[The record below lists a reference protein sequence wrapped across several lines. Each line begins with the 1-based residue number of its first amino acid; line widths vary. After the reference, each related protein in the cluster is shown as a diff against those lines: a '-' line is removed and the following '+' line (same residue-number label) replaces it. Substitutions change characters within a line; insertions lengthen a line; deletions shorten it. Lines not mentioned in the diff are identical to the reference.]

1 MRSIE
6 TLIRRPG
13 TGPDK
18 VRELRRWA
26 AWRCE
31 ARYRNDKRTA
41 HGVSIAEIESVFQ
54 GEVWTFPDVAHSK
67 RETRYLSIGQTAAD
81 RHVFLAFTIRMRGGE
96 RWLRPISAR
105 YMHAKEVRHDQAEVA
120 RRQD

>member
-1 MRSIE
+1 MVERVAGFDWDGSNLE
-6 TLIRRPG
+6 KC
-13 TGPDK
+13 TG
-18 VRELRRWA
+18 
-26 AWRCE
+26 
-31 ARYRNDKRTA
+31 

-54 GEVWTFPDVAHSK
+54 GEVWTLPDVAHST
-67 RETRYLSIGQTAAD
+67 RETRWLGVGRTAAA

-105 YMHAKEVRHDQAEVA
+105 YMHAKEVRHYQAEVA